1 MVRSLVNGTR
11 RQVWNRTR
19 VKTPS
24 GLRRKDLKMNKQ
36 GRIVSKKRSM
46 RAKREKRLVKAG
58 YIPKK
63 GTFTLFR
70 KHKPDKTKRRNKR
83 SSQR

>member
-1 MVRSLVNGTR
+1 MPRPLVNGSR

-46 RAKREKRLVKAG
+46 KAKRDKRLVKAG
-58 YIPKK
+58 YIAKK

-70 KHKPDKTKRRNKR
+70 KKDKKDKKYRDIADPL
-83 SSQR
+83 